1 MYSEKPPSRPEFFE
15 PKESR
20 QANATCGANASLTLG
35 CSALGNGCVSPL
47 TPRQFST
54 ESCKGHTMYPESKRH
69 RIFYLHPLLLRSN
82 EITHRRDVLGI
93 ARKCQA
99 PELPAT
105 LDRCQ
110 HRVMVI
116 GDSRGTGRVV

>member
-69 RIFYLHPLLLRSN
+69 RIFYLHPLLCGPTRSLIGETFSVSHVN
-82 EITHRRDVLGI
+82 
-93 ARKCQA
+93 ARHPSCQPPWIVA
-99 PELPAT
+99 SIE
-105 LDRCQ
+105 
-110 HRVMVI
+110 
-116 GDSRGTGRVV
+116 